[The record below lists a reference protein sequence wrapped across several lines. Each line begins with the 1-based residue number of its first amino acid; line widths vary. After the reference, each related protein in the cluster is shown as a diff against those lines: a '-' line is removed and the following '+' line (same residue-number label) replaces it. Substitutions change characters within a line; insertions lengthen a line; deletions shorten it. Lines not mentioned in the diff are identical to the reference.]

1 MGVEMEL
8 DLFIESIGNSV
19 KKMNMDIEKLYS
31 NRINNKRQVLE
42 HLNREVMML
51 ENEIKYF
58 SQSNHIK
65 GREIPTTYP
74 KIYANQVQPAVNATR
89 VFTLE
94 ELAQYNGKNGNPAYI
109 AINGVIYDV
118 TNNAAWAAA
127 SHFGLSAGNDLTNA
141 FASCHAGSNIL
152 NKLPIVGNLS

>member
-1 MGVEMEL
+1 MEL

-42 HLNREVMML
+42 HLNREVAAL

-58 SQSNHIK
+58 SQSNHLK
-65 GREIPTTYP
+65 GKEVPKPYP
-74 KIYANQVQPAVNATR
+74 QIYANQIQPSVKATTS
-89 VFTLE
+89 FTLE

-109 AINGVIYDV
+109 AINGVVYDV

-141 FASCHAGSNIL
+141 FASCHAESNIL
-152 NKLPIVGNLS
+152 EKLPVVGNLL